1 MFDKKVCGL
10 MMLGLSSLAMAGCDS
25 IAGDDDDSDSD
36 SIAYIQYY
44 NASANSTETSLV
56 MDDYEYTSIE
66 FGDSMPRY
74 SYDTGSV
81 EMELYGL
88 DENGDSLSIYAE
100 DMSLDNED
108 NHLFVLYG
116 DYHSPE
122 LLNIIY
128 DRSDMDDLNDD
139 DDNEYSKMQVLAA
152 NVTNEDMTFDA
163 YISLDSDSYE
173 DATMIGNVSY
183 RGVTSDLILDTDDY
197 IVYLTEQGTDNV
209 LFTSSSMSLTTETV
223 YKFIIRNSFG
233 SGDLKVVID
242 SVDSTTSPTSYTNI
256 DATADFRIY
265 NGLEERSLNVDVV
278 SKVESHYLL
287 DIAPFTVSEYQQT
300 GFNDYGVTVTDA
312 SSSEV
317 LLDNVLVTFN
327 QDDVRT
333 LLLYQDEET
342 IQGMVIEHDLRP
354 RAYEYNVDIV
364 NLSQDYDDLTVY
376 FVRSTE
382 TIESAEYTIT
392 DLDFTDQ
399 DSLVL
404 LQDDYE
410 INVVYESDTGTQTLL
425 YQSELMS
432 FDGETNYSF
441 VLTPDTSS
449 QFGYQLNQL

>member
-1 MFDKKVCGL
+1 MFDKKMCGL
-10 MMLGLSSLAMAGCDS
+10 MMLGLSSLTLMGCDS
-25 IAGDDDDSDSD
+25 SDSD
-36 SIAYIQYY
+36 DNSETDSAYIQFY
-44 NASANSTETSLV
+44 NASANSTATSLV
-56 MDDYEYTSIE
+56 MGEYEYTSVA
-66 FGDSMPRY
+66 FSDSMPRY
-74 SYDTGSV
+74 SYATGSV
-81 EMELYGL
+81 TMEIYGS
-88 DENGDSLSIYAE
+88 DENGDSSSIYSE
-100 DMSLDNED
+100 DMDLDKEE

-122 LLNIIY
+122 LLKVIY
-128 DRSDMDDLNDD
+128 DRADMDDLNSDE
-139 DDNEYSKMQVLAA
+139 DNEYSKMQVLVA
-152 NVTNEDMTFDA
+152 NVTAEEMAFDA
-163 YISLDSDSYE
+163 YISLDTDSYA
-173 DATMIGNVSY
+173 DATMIGSVDY
-183 RGVTSDLILDTDDY
+183 RGVTSELMLDTDDY
-197 IVYLTEQGTDNV
+197 IVYLTDKGTDNV
-209 LFTSSSMSLTTETV
+209 VYTTSSMSLTTETV
-223 YKFIIRNSFG
+223 YKFMIRNSFG

-242 SVDSTTSPTSYTNI
+242 SVDSTTTPTSYTNI
-256 DATADFRIY
+256 DATADFRVF
-265 NGLEERSLNVDVV
+265 NGLEQRSLDVDVI
-278 SKVESHYLL
+278 SKAESHYLL
-287 DIAPFTVSEYQQT
+287 DIAPFTVSDYQQT
-300 GFNDYGVTVTDA
+300 GFNDYGVSVTDSA
-312 SSSEV
+312 TAEI

-364 NLSQDYDDLTVY
+364 NLSQDYDDLTIY

-441 VLTPDTSS
+441 VLSPDTSS